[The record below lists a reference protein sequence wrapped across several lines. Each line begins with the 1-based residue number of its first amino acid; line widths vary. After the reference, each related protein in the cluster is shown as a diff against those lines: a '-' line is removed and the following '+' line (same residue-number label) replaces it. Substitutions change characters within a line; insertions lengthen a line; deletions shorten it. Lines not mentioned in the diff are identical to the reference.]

1 MDVYQNC
8 PVMES
13 RNFLLRP
20 VKAEDAAGL
29 LKVYSDEK
37 AVPLFNSD
45 NCHGDDFHYQTPER
59 MKEAIAFWDF
69 SYRNRYFVRWCIADR
84 RTDEAVGTIELFRR
98 EAEDAFTDTALL
110 RLDLRSDHE
119 REDTLREILILI
131 VETAY
136 ELFASDTMTTK
147 AVPAA
152 QVRRR
157 VLEELGFQES
167 RNTLKGQDG
176 TLYRHYFVRAKNA

>member
-13 RNFLLRP
+13 EGFMLRP
-20 VKAEDAAGL
+20 VEKGDCPDL
-29 LKVYSDEK
+29 LRVYSDEK
-37 AVPLFNSD
+37 AAALFNSD

-59 MKEAIAFWDF
+59 MAEAIRFWEF
-69 SYRNRYFVRWCIADR
+69 SYQNRYFVRWSIVNR
-84 RTDEAVGTIELFRR
+84 KTQEAVGTIEIFRR
-98 EAEDAFTDTALL
+98 EAEDFFTDTALL

-119 REDTLREILILI
+119 REDVLRELMILI

-136 ELFASDTMTTK
+136 DLFGCDTITTK

-152 QVRRR
+152 ETRRR
-157 VLEELGFQES
+157 VLEAMGFAES
-167 RNTLKGQDG
+167 QNTLKGHDG
-176 TLYRHYFVRAKNA
+176 TLYRHYYIRSKNA